1 MSWASRLNEVLKA
14 FGWAYEDLANVFQ
27 VSIRTAYGWG
37 HNQPMPHDA
46 LDWVE
51 EAEWA
56 IRLEAVRRAFK
67 WTYADLARVLQ
78 VSISTGH
85 GWCNY
90 KQPIPASVKG
100 WVPVWER
107 VVQQQNQARL
117 REFGSKLL
125 ETTVIGGGLLLT
137 AYLLG
142 LGSSSTGRGSSSTG
156 RGSSGKGSGAK
167 GKRSRSSGKGK
178 GAKGKP

>member
-1 MSWASRLNEVLKA
+1 MSWASRLDEVLQA
-14 FGWAYEDLANVFQ
+14 FGWAYEDLADLFQ
-27 VSIRTAYGWG
+27 VSIPTAYGWG
-37 HNQPMPHDA
+37 NNQPMPHDV

-85 GWCNY
+85 GWCSH
-90 KQPIPASVKG
+90 KQPMPASVKG
-100 WVPVWER
+100 WVQVWER

-117 REFGSKLL
+117 RQFGSKLL

-137 AYLLG
+137 AYFLG
-142 LGSSSTGRGSSSTG
+142 FGSS
-156 RGSSGKGSGAK
+156 
-167 GKRSRSSGKGK
+167 SSGKGK
-178 GAKGKP
+178 GAKGKGKGAKGKH

>member
-1 MSWASRLNEVLKA
+1 MSWASRLDDVLQA

-27 VSIRTAYGWG
+27 VSPLTAYGWG
-37 HNQPMPHDA
+37 NNQPMPHDV

-85 GWCNY
+85 GWCSN
-90 KQPIPASVKG
+90 KQPMPASVKG

-137 AYLLG
+137 AYFLG
-142 LGSSSTGRGSSSTG
+142 LFSSSTGRGSSSTG

-178 GAKGKP
+178 GAKGKH